1 MTIKDENG
9 KLVEVKAENILAFV
23 KNGTIDSPIKT
34 LVLFKG
40 DTFSYMFSTEEQEE
54 LMAKSKKELKE

>member
-40 DTFSYMFSTEEQEE
+40 DTFGYMFSTEEQEE